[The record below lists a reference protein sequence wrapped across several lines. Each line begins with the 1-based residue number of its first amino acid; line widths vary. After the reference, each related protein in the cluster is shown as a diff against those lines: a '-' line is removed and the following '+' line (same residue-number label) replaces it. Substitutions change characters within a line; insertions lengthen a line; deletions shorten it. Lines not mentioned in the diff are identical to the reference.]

1 MVKKSYWLLVTV
13 WAAIILVLCGMPPQ
27 DVDKVK
33 FFDLPY
39 MDKIV
44 HFALYFVLAMLV
56 MAVLTLNSHLK
67 TSRWTYIITIT
78 ICLLYGWLIEVL
90 QRAFFPGRSFE
101 WLDVVADTAGAVVG
115 VLLYKKVSRWVKGGV
130 KTL

>member
-90 QRAFFPGRSFE
+90 QRAFFAGRSFE

-115 VLLYKKVSRWVKGGV
+115 VLLYKKVSRWVKGRF

>member
-115 VLLYKKVSRWVKGGV
+115 VLLYKKVSRWVKGRF

>member
-13 WAAIILVLCGMPPQ
+13 WAAVILVLCGMPPQ

-115 VLLYKKVSRWVKGGV
+115 VLLYKKVSRWVKGRF